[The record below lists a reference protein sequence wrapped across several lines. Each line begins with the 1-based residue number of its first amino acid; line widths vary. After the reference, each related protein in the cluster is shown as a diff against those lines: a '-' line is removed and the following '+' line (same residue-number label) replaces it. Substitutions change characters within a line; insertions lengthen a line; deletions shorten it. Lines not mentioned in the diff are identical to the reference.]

1 MVEYI
6 CERCGYNTHRKSCI
20 VQHYKRKNAC
30 PSIICDV
37 STEDMLKKIEGSS
50 NDIDGY
56 ICERCEK
63 VFKYSF
69 TKTRHQKQCK
79 LHSEQSK
86 DEILNNLI
94 TEIRELK
101 EKIEKQPVT
110 NVTNNNINTI
120 NINNSVRIKYV
131 KNAIFSNIDKS
142 SIVRVDNG
150 HLKYSDFMIDCLI
163 RKENGIVDIIKKVYF
178 NEDHP
183 ENCVMSMDSQDL
195 EENTM
200 KIYDGKDW
208 FQEMWANVVNPF
220 MAIWCKVLYKCYEQH
235 SDEIQEKFMKDESDE
250 SFREAMNKRLA
261 VEDFLAYIES
271 NDSVKE
277 HIRQCIAEHFP
288 TVKKIHGYTPYA
300 TIE

>member
-1 MVEYI
+1 MVEYV
-6 CERCGYNTHRKSCI
+6 CERCGYTTTRKSCI
-20 VQHYKRKNAC
+20 VQHYRRKTTC
-30 PSIICDV
+30 PSVICNV
-37 STEDMLKKIEGSS
+37 STTDMLKKIEDSCQDV
-50 NDIDGY
+50 NEY
-56 ICERCEK
+56 TCVQCNK

-69 TKTRHQKQCK
+69 TLLRHQRYCK
-79 LHSEQSK
+79 PSITSPSEMT
-86 DEILNNLI
+86 LNKLI

-110 NVTNNNINTI
+110 NITNNNVNHI
-120 NINNSVRIKYV
+120 NIHNSVRIKYV

-142 SIVRVDNG
+142 SIVRIDNG
-150 HLKYSDFMIDCLI
+150 RLKYSDFMIDCLT
-163 RKENGIVDIIKKVYF
+163 RKENGIIDIIKKVYF
-178 NEDHP
+178 NEESP

-235 SDEIQEKFMKDESDE
+235 SDEIQEKFMTDESDE

-271 NDSVKE
+271 NDNVKE

-288 TVKKIHGYTPYA
+288 TVKKIHGYAPYA